1 MTAIAKR
8 RAALLAVA
16 GLLAAAG
23 SCANTGAGDRSAD
36 GPRPGAPARAKTV
49 LPTRTA
55 EPSQHEAAR
64 RPVRLTAAPGLDLS
78 TARQA
83 DAVRAAQDF
92 AVSLTRWLYGD
103 RKRLDVEPVTA
114 AVRHELGS
122 SPPYIPADQRGTG
135 QGRVQ
140 LLELAQQTEP
150 SGVVTVTINDLRAS
164 YRIPAALELRGGR
177 WQIVHLNTH

>member
-1 MTAIAKR
+1 MTGISMKR
-8 RAALLAVA
+8 PALLAVA
-16 GLLAAAG
+16 GALAASG
-23 SCANTGAGDRSAD
+23 GCADTGASDGSAD
-36 GPRPGAPARAKTV
+36 RVGPTAPARTNNAQTTSATGRAQLRV
-49 LPTRTA
+49 G
-55 EPSQHEAAR
+55 
-64 RPVRLTAAPGLDLS
+64 RPAVRLVTRAGLKLAP
-78 TARQA
+78 ARQA

-135 QGRVQ
+135 EGRVQ
-140 LLELAQQTEP
+140 LLELAQQTEL

-177 WQIVHLNTH
+177 WQIVPLNTH